1 MNLLEMKQEEC
12 LELLSSERIGRLGC
26 SKDGQSYIV
35 PISYSLDENYLYS
48 FSLDGQKIEWMRTNS
63 AVCVQVDRLVAHDDW
78 TSVIVCGR
86 YEELPDQIGGKHI
99 RERAWSLLSR
109 HANWWE
115 PGAVKPMTHSPAPHL
130 FYRIRIESMTGRRAI
145 QK

>member
-1 MNLLEMKQEEC
+1 MNILEMERAEC
-12 LELLSSERIGRLGC
+12 LDLLSSERIGRLGC

-78 TSVIVCGR
+78 TSVIVYGR
-86 YEELPDQIGGKHI
+86 YEELPDQIGRKHI

-115 PGAVKPMTHSPAPHL
+115 PGAVKPVAHSPAAHL

-145 QK
+145 QE